1 MPERDGRRLLP
12 TQMPVESSYETSIQ
26 PLLPCVGA
34 CGLRGGR
41 AFDHSGRNPNASG
54 DCKVVRPSRRPGHH
68 GFASSPGLVNGL
80 TREPSE
86 RRGVYLGMFEQSVLI
101 ETGMGKRTGAV
112 AASFAIEAVAVG
124 VLVLAPLI
132 WGERL
137 GLAHP
142 LLLVSMPVLRR
153 AEPEPVKTT
162 PPAHAAR
169 SSVPRIFRLATPQ
182 RVPNTPIAISDDA
195 VPYLAAISN
204 GPAAISS
211 SNPQSFSD
219 LLKFTP
225 PPPKPAAEAAKII
238 EAPHPVGGDVQ
249 AAKLIRKV
257 IPVYP
262 VLAKQARISGTVRL
276 VGVIAKDGTIEQLQ
290 VVSGHPLLVKSAVD
304 AVRQWIYKPTLLNG
318 TAVEVIAPIDVIF
331 TLAQ

>member
-1 MPERDGRRLLP
+1 
-12 TQMPVESSYETSIQ
+12 
-26 PLLPCVGA
+26 
-34 CGLRGGR
+34 
-41 AFDHSGRNPNASG
+41 
-54 DCKVVRPSRRPGHH
+54 
-68 GFASSPGLVNGL
+68 
-80 TREPSE
+80 
-86 RRGVYLGMFEQSVLI
+86 MFEQSVLI

-112 AASFAIEAVAVG
+112 AASFAVEAVAVG

-132 WGERL
+132 WGDRL

-153 AEPEPVKTT
+153 AEPEPVKTA
-162 PPAHAAR
+162 PPTHGAR

-182 RVPNTPIAISDDA
+182 RVSNTPVMISDDA
-195 VPYLAAISN
+195 VPYLPAIAGS
-204 GPAAISS
+204 PAAISS
-211 SNPQSFSD
+211 SANPQSFSD
-219 LLKFTP
+219 LLKVTP
-225 PPPKPAAEAAKII
+225 PPAKPAVEAAKII

-249 AAKLIRKV
+249 AARLIRKV

-262 VLAKQARISGTVRL
+262 VLAKQARIAGTVRL

-318 TAVEVIAPIDVIF
+318 SAVEVIAPIDVIF